1 MITTGRRVLH
11 YRKASTDGELRDKST
26 NLTSIPFSG
35 DLWGLPSDERAS
47 EIDLSGHGAEDHK
60 VYSDNTSRRLEN
72 RQWRDRKAHQEMCS
86 PSHLKTATIILG
98 IHCRQ

>member
-11 YRKASTDGELRDKST
+11 DRKASTDGELRDEST

-47 EIDLSGHGAEDHK
+47 EIDL
-60 VYSDNTSRRLEN
+60 
-72 RQWRDRKAHQEMCS
+72 
-86 PSHLKTATIILG
+86 
-98 IHCRQ
+98 

>member
-11 YRKASTDGELRDKST
+11 YRKASTDGELRDEST
-26 NLTSIPFSG
+26 NLTSVPFSG

-60 VYSDNTSRRLEN
+60 VY

-86 PSHLKTATIILG
+86 PGRLETATISLG
-98 IHCRQ
+98 IHRRQ